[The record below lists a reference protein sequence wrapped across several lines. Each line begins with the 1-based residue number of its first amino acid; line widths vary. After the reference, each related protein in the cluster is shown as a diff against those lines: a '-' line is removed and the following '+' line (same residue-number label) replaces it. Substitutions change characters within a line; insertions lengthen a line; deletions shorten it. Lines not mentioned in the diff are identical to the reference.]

1 MTHRFYHYSAE
12 PFTLDR
18 ARVYH
23 QDGCESLQMKP
34 RGLWL
39 SVESDD
45 EDSFGWRDWC
55 EGEEFQLSCL
65 THRAELVLQPDVNVL
80 HLDSSAA
87 LLAFTRH
94 YESSNER
101 FSFLRQMIDWPAV
114 TRDYRGLV
122 IAPYDWSLRLDLR
135 WYYAWDCASACIW
148 DCSTL
153 QAAAR
158 NNSVPK
164 VAQKVAQNP

>member
-1 MTHRFYHYSAE
+1 MRFYHYSAA
-12 PFTLDR
+12 PFTFDP

-23 QDGCESLQMKP
+23 QDPVESLQFKP

-55 EGEEFQLSCL
+55 EREDFQLSGL
-65 THRAELVLQPDVNVL
+65 TYRTELALPLDVTVL
-80 HLDSSAA
+80 HLESAAA
-87 LLAFTRH
+87 LLAFTRR
-94 YESSNER
+94 YQRTVEA
-101 FSFLRQMIDWPAV
+101 FSFLQPIDWPAV
-114 TRDYRGLV
+114 ARDYRGLV
-122 IAPYDWSLRLDLR
+122 IAPYDWSLRLDLH

-153 QAAAR
+153 
-158 NNSVPK
+158 SVR
-164 VAQKVAQNP
+164 